1 MRRSGLRNR
10 ILPLHKLDQ
19 WKQHPRTLYTG
30 LPGKRVLRR
39 IEVQRTEFHGF
50 PLYRVT
56 PRLPEQ
62 QKLNGHMIYLHGG
75 AYVMDFIPAVH
86 WPLIARLA
94 NLLRRSITVPIYP
107 LAPEHTYRDVF
118 PLLLAIYRRILDD
131 FEPDAVMFAGDS
143 AGGGM
148 ALGLCHAL
156 RDAGIPQ
163 PRDALLLSP
172 WMHVGF
178 PNPRAAAV
186 ARIDPA
192 LSIDALRVAG
202 ERYAGGAPL
211 DFPLISPG
219 AGPLGGL
226 PRLTIFTGTH
236 DVLNP
241 DTRDFHRRA
250 LAAGVQINWHERRR
264 AMHCWM
270 VMPGRAGTAA
280 FDTMRHELGA

>member
-1 MRRSGLRNR
+1 MRRSGFRDWNLTVD
-10 ILPLHKLDQ
+10 KLNH
-19 WKQHPRTLYTG
+19 WEQHPRTPYSG
-30 LPGKRVLRR
+30 MPGKQILRK
-39 IEVQRTEFHGF
+39 IEVRRTDFHGY
-50 PLYRVT
+50 PVYRVT
-56 PRLPEQ
+56 PRLAGPK
-62 QKLNGHMIYLHGG
+62 KLNGHMVYLHGG
-75 AYVMDFIPAVH
+75 AYVMEFIPALH
-86 WPLIARLA
+86 WRFIARLA
-94 NLLRRSITVPIYP
+94 NLLGRSITVPIYP

-118 PLLLAIYRRILDD
+118 PLLLAIYQRLLND

-148 ALGLCHAL
+148 ALALCHAL
-156 RDAGIPQ
+156 RDAGMPQ

-178 PNPRAAAV
+178 PNPRVAAI

-192 LSIDALRVAG
+192 LNVDVLRVAG

-219 AGPLGGL
+219 FGSLAGL

-241 DTRDFHRRA
+241 DTRDFHQRA
-250 LAAGVQINWHERRR
+250 LAAGVAVNWHERPR

-270 VMPGRAGTAA
+270 VMPGRAAREA
-280 FDTMRHELGA
+280 LDTIRDELGT